1 MKLSKEE
8 IKKIANEI
16 KKELTED
23 EVKELIS
30 NTEMHNINQEEI
42 KNIIKEIK
50 ISTDLSAVMS
60 TEPFLTDDNKRI
72 K

>member
-30 NTEMHNINQEEI
+30 NTKIHNINQEEI

-50 ISTDLSAVMS
+50 ISTDLSNVMS
-60 TEPFLTDDNKRI
+60 TDPFLTDDNKRI

>member
-1 MKLSKEE
+1 MELSEE
-8 IKKIANEI
+8 KIKKIVNEI

-30 NTEMHNINQEEI
+30 NTKIHNINQEEI

-60 TEPFLTDDNKRI
+60 TDPFLTDDNKRI

>member
-23 EVKELIS
+23 EVKKL
-30 NTEMHNINQEEI
+30 NN
-42 KNIIKEIK
+42 
-50 ISTDLSAVMS
+50 
-60 TEPFLTDDNKRI
+60 
-72 K
+72 

>member
-16 KKELTED
+16 KKELTEE

-30 NTEMHNINQEEI
+30 NTKIHNINQEEI

-50 ISTDLSAVMS
+50 ISTDLSDVMS
-60 TEPFLTDDNKRI
+60 TDPFLTDDNKRI